1 MPVQPCSLPTA
12 GANTPVTAQGTA
24 FMACAEV
31 FAQIVMLELLCPGLP
46 VIATTLLFSMDMQ
59 STYTL
64 QSNTEITIARL
75 IAMELFERGYNIR
88 AHSYGTGTDSLT
100 MDAQNFIERTSLT
113 DAMAMSEASVL
124 GGAGQLE
131 TAKTISP
138 LQLIIDNEIFGIAQ
152 RIRKGLDVNDETL
165 DWDEIIAGIDM
176 DPAFSFLMSEHTFR
190 HYEEPHRPD
199 MFNRDG
205 VARWEMEGSKDL
217 LTKAREKFD
226 AIMAA
231 EDTYALPADKAAAV
245 EEVLKAAHAAL
256 VKE

>member
-1 MPVQPCSLPTA
+1 
-12 GANTPVTAQGTA
+12 
-24 FMACAEV
+24 
-31 FAQIVMLELLCPGLP
+31 
-46 VIATTLLFSMDMQ
+46 
-59 STYTL
+59 
-64 QSNTEITIARL
+64 
-75 IAMELFERGYNIR
+75 
-88 AHSYGTGTDSLT
+88 
-100 MDAQNFIERTSLT
+100 
-113 DAMAMSEASVL
+113 
-124 GGAGQLE
+124 
-131 TAKTISP
+131 
-138 LQLIIDNEIFGIAQ
+138 
-152 RIRKGLDVNDETL
+152 
-165 DWDEIIAGIDM
+165 
-176 DPAFSFLMSEHTFR
+176 MSEHTFR